1 MKLFHPDGHLTG
13 EAFNALLKGTE
24 LPELSRLEIS
34 EHLSYCDSCLERYA
48 AMMTEEVLLS
58 PEHSCKP
65 QLKKRIWLRTAHLMA
80 NRYAAAAAAMIVM
93 IAALWGSLGL
103 PAAGRPRVSAPQS
116 HVTQQLSG
124 WPKRWSEANKKT
136 FSQLDKVWDFFGGN
150 DTLPASKGGRR
161 R

>member
-1 MKLFHPDGHLTG
+1 MKLFHSDGHLTD
-13 EAFNALLKGTE
+13 ESLNALIKGTE
-24 LPELSRLEIS
+24 LPDLSRLEIS

-58 PEHSCKP
+58 PKHSCEP
-65 QLKKRIWLRTAHLMA
+65 RLKKRIRLHTAHLMA
-80 NRYAAAAAAMIVM
+80 NRYAAAAAAIIMM
-93 IAALWGSLGL
+93 MAALWGSFRL
-103 PAAGRPRVSAPQS
+103 PATGRPRIPAPQS

-136 FSQLDKVWDFFGGN
+136 FSKLDKVWDFFDGN
-150 DTLPASKGGRR
+150 NTLPTTKGGRR

>member
-1 MKLFHPDGHLTG
+1 MNLFHSDGHLTG
-13 EAFNALLKGTE
+13 EALNALVRGTE

-48 AMMTEEVLLS
+48 AMMTEGVLLS

-65 QLKKRIWLRTAHLMA
+65 RLKKRIRLRTVHLMA
-80 NRYAAAAAAMIVM
+80 NRYAAAAAAVIVM
-93 IAALWGSLGL
+93 IAALWGSMGL
-103 PAAGRPRVSAPQS
+103 PAAGRPRLPAPQS

-124 WPKRWSEANKKT
+124 WPRRWSAANKRT
-136 FSQLDKVWDFFGGN
+136 FSQLDKVWDFFDGN
-150 DTLPASKGGRR
+150 NTLPTSKGGRR